1 MIKATNSEGMGVI
14 GDAKTSAKSA
24 ESSTRKSL
32 SESSASI
39 QAEQDRRIKK
49 IPRNCINPPTGL
61 ILKPSAERGISTI
74 TQSYPPFTL
83 YGSPLPSIIQGI
95 TGINIKSRKT
105 GADIPGDTVSDVD
118 EDAYLAYQNYENN
131 ILTSSTI
138 ITDFNGTTLRFKNQ
152 TYNLLFISM
161 NAPFWENS
169 SDESVMKYKPDINL
183 LFVSYDEGG
192 NRDFFHIC
200 IPVRQNIKESYK
212 NPFLTSWFNKTAVS
226 PSGLTIND
234 LMNFRGHETAV
245 NFNLME
251 FCLDYNT
258 SGEGLGIKE
267 KYRRRK
273 ITSGYN
279 LCVFETPLYADL
291 DKISNILSRAPMPIR
306 VGDRVKLVSTYERPT
321 AFKRCLEDGSDTT
334 GGEVFWVTDSE
345 VKVCAN
351 YRDPKYNYYKGTE
364 VINVNDVEQPVLKI
378 NKDMILDFNNVFNIF
393 LKDAIPYYTPT
404 SQSIIDYHRFSS
416 ERHFGTQTQNSIT
429 PAFFTVKTSLLSG
442 TSYTSD
448 QLKDGTRGLKN
459 VKCYPIDLANQIDDA
474 GNIYID
480 ESNNNPEDPK
490 SILRDSQYSQGI
502 EQEYDVDIRYNAA
515 VRKRKRNIAI
525 FIILTVL
532 LAILVFV
539 IAGYLAF
546 NILKPSDLAGPVP
559 PTAPAAAAKVGQM
572 ALAAAAAAAVP
583 LAGLGQQPNAPEG
596 NRTRQN
602 SMSPTNAAT
611 VGIIAALA
619 SSSPT

>member
-1 MIKATNSEGMGVI
+1 MGVI

-24 ESSTRKSL
+24 ESSARKSV
-32 SESSASI
+32 SENSASI

-105 GADIPGDTVSDVD
+105 GANIPGDTVSDVD
-118 EDAYLAYQNYENN
+118 EEAYLASQNYENN
-131 ILTSSTI
+131 ILSSSTI
-138 ITDFNGTTLRFKNQ
+138 ITNFNGTTLRFKNQ
-152 TYNLLFISM
+152 TYTLLFISM

-200 IPVRQNIKESYK
+200 IPVRQYTKESYK

-258 SGEGLGIKE
+258 SGQGLGIKE
-267 KYRRRK
+267 KYRRPK

-306 VGDRVKLVSTYERPT
+306 VEGK
-321 AFKRCLEDGSDTT
+321 
-334 GGEVFWVTDSE
+334 
-345 VKVCAN
+345 
-351 YRDPKYNYYKGTE
+351 
-364 VINVNDVEQPVLKI
+364 VNDAEQPVLKI

-442 TSYTSD
+442 TAYTSD

-490 SILRDSQYSQGI
+490 SVLRDSQYSQGI
-502 EQEYDVDIRYNAA
+502 EQEYDVDVRYNAA
-515 VRKRKRNIAI
+515 MKKRKRNIAI

-559 PTAPAAAAKVGQM
+559 PTAPVAAAKVGQM

-583 LAGLGQQPNAPEG
+583 LAGLVQQPNAPEG

-602 SMSPTNAAT
+602 SMSSTNAAT

>member
-24 ESSTRKSL
+24 ESSARKSV

-258 SGEGLGIKE
+258 SGQGLGIKE
-267 KYRRRK
+267 KYRRPK

-291 DKISNILSRAPMPIR
+291 NKISNILSRTPMPIR
-306 VGDRVKLVSTYERPT
+306 VEGK
-321 AFKRCLEDGSDTT
+321 
-334 GGEVFWVTDSE
+334 
-345 VKVCAN
+345 
-351 YRDPKYNYYKGTE
+351 
-364 VINVNDVEQPVLKI
+364 VNDAEQPVLKI

-442 TSYTSD
+442 TAYTSD
-448 QLKDGTRGLKN
+448 QLKDGKRGLKN

-490 SILRDSQYSQGI
+490 SVLRDSQYSQGI
-502 EQEYDVDIRYNAA
+502 EQEYDVDVRYNAA
-515 VRKRKRNIAI
+515 MKKRKRNIAI

-532 LAILVFV
+532 LAILVFI

-559 PTAPAAAAKVGQM
+559 PTAPAAAAKVGQI

-583 LAGLGQQPNAPEG
+583 LAGLVQQPNAPEG

-602 SMSPTNAAT
+602 SMSSTNAAT

>member
-24 ESSTRKSL
+24 ESSARKSV
-32 SESSASI
+32 SENSASI

-105 GADIPGDTVSDVD
+105 GANIPGDTVSDVD
-118 EDAYLAYQNYENN
+118 EEAYLASQNYENN
-131 ILTSSTI
+131 ILSSSTI
-138 ITDFNGTTLRFKNQ
+138 ITNFNGTTLRFKNQ
-152 TYNLLFISM
+152 TYTLLFISM

-200 IPVRQNIKESYK
+200 IPVRQYTKESYK

-258 SGEGLGIKE
+258 SGQGLGIKE
-267 KYRRRK
+267 KYRRPK

-306 VGDRVKLVSTYERPT
+306 VEGK
-321 AFKRCLEDGSDTT
+321 
-334 GGEVFWVTDSE
+334 
-345 VKVCAN
+345 
-351 YRDPKYNYYKGTE
+351 
-364 VINVNDVEQPVLKI
+364 VNDAEQPVLKI

-442 TSYTSD
+442 TAYTSD

-490 SILRDSQYSQGI
+490 SVLRDSQYSQGI
-502 EQEYDVDIRYNAA
+502 EQEYDVDVRYNAA
-515 VRKRKRNIAI
+515 MKKRKRNIAI

-559 PTAPAAAAKVGQM
+559 PTAPVAAAKVGQM

-583 LAGLGQQPNAPEG
+583 LAGLVQQPNAPEG

-602 SMSPTNAAT
+602 SMSSTNAAT